1 MISEEKYVEDCL
13 RNGIRGHV
21 HDGVWW
27 REPFP
32 FYAKPMFEF
41 RELVP
46 GSARPAWRRA
56 PLGYSHPV
64 PDPAL
69 GNRRLPYMILQG
81 ADLRGF
87 GLESLPGKKRN
98 QVRKGLKLCEV
109 ALIPDVERHLEEIRG
124 IYVSQAVRHTERHEI
139 PETPPAFYVDHAAQW
154 RQRELRYLTT
164 CGRETWGAFV
174 DGRLVGFIVSPQIE
188 GVRLI
193 EKSKCHTD
201 FLSFNVNDALYFT
214 VLAAA
219 GKNAACRK
227 VVNPGLR
234 GGRLARYKEQFL
246 FKLEALPVF
255 VSHPFIFNAFQRLRS
270 LGGRRRSN
278 STGTLREAD

>member
-1 MISEEKYVEDCL
+1 MISEEQYVEDCL
-13 RNGIRGHV
+13 RNGVRGHR

-46 GSARPAWRRA
+46 GSAHPSFLRA

-69 GNRRLPYMILQG
+69 GNRALPYMILQG
-81 ADLRGF
+81 PELRGF
-87 GLESLPGKKRN
+87 RLEALPGKKRN

-109 ALIPDVERHLEEIRG
+109 ALIQDVARHLEEIRG
-124 IYVSQAVRHTERHEI
+124 IYVSQAMRHAEFHEL
-139 PETPPAFYVDHAAQW
+139 PETPPEYYVDRADEW
-154 RQRELRYLTT
+154 RRRELRYLTT
-164 CGRETWGAFV
+164 CGRETWGAFI
-174 DGRLVGFIVSPQIE
+174 DGRLAGFIVSPQIE
-188 GVRLI
+188 GVRII
-193 EKSKCHTD
+193 EKAKCHTD

-214 VLAAA
+214 VLEAS
-219 GKNAACRK
+219 GKDSACRK
-227 VVNPGLR
+227 VLNPGLR

-246 FKLEALPVF
+246 FKQDAIPVY
-255 VSHPFIFNAFQRLRS
+255 VSHPLLFNVGRRLRA
-270 LGGRRRSN
+270 LAKRRPAS
-278 STGTLREAD
+278 STGALGEDD